1 MAERHF
7 CATVSASGVNEMIV
21 KQQQPSFLA
30 AFDVLADYQIENAL
44 HFFRERIEA
53 AFSSKD
59 YCGQAASE
67 RTKRGK
73 NDSIFERLDTTFSFE
88 QALQHSIAVKG
99 CNTSRNAVHQM
110 LKNWRKQ
117 GLVTECQNHRYRKN

>member
-1 MAERHF
+1 M
-7 CATVSASGVNEMIV
+7 

-30 AFDVLADYQIENAL
+30 AFDVLADYQIDNAL
-44 HFFRERIEA
+44 HFFRDRIEA

-59 YCGQAASE
+59 YCGRATAE

-99 CNTSRNAVHQM
+99 SNTSRNAVQQM

-117 GLVTECQNHRYRKN
+117 GLVSFEPNNSFRKTY

>member
-1 MAERHF
+1 MKVKIE
-7 CATVSASGVNEMIV
+7 SG
-21 KQQQPSFLA
+21 
-30 AFDVLADYQIENAL
+30 NAPKA
-44 HFFRERIEA
+44 IGPY
-53 AFSSKD
+53 S
-59 YCGQAASE
+59 QAE

-99 CNTSRNAVHQM
+99 SNTSRNAVQQM

-117 GLVTECQNHRYRKN
+117 GLVSFEPNNSFRKTSHWKSSHLLDRKSVV

>member
-1 MAERHF
+1 M
-7 CATVSASGVNEMIV
+7 
-21 KQQQPSFLA
+21 L
-30 AFDVLADYQIENAL
+30 
-44 HFFRERIEA
+44 FR
-53 AFSSKD
+53 S
-59 YCGQAASE
+59 
-67 RTKRGK
+67 K

-117 GLVTECQNHRYRKN
+117 GLVTECQNQRYRKN